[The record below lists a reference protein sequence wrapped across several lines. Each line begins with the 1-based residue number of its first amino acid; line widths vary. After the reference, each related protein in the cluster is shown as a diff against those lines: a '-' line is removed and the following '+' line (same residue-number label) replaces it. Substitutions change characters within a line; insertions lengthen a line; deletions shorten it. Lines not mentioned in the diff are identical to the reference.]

1 MSHSLTIG
9 RLARAAGVNLDTVRY
24 YERSALMP
32 EPQRSDAGYRL
43 YSGKDLERLKF
54 IRGAKSLGFSLEEI
68 RYLLALVDSNGDRAE
83 VRALAAARLDDMNR
97 RLAEMQQARN
107 VLSGL
112 VTTCSGH
119 GSVRDCPIVE
129 AVVAAQPASSSSNSR
144 KPK

>member
-54 IRGAKSLGFSLEEI
+54 IRGAKSLGFSLDEI
-68 RYLLALVDSNGDRAE
+68 RQLLTLVDSEGDRGE
-83 VRALAAARLDDMNR
+83 VRALALARLEDMDR
-97 RLAEMQQARN
+97 HLAEMQQARV
-107 VLSGL
+107 VLADL
-112 VTTCSGH
+112 VSACSGH

-129 AVVAAQPASSSSNSR
+129 AVVAAQPASSSSSR